1 LDGACRVI
9 LKPSPTGSKFWFHS
23 GGFASTPEPGLM
35 HEGHVRRI
43 DESDHRMIHIRR
55 QADRLD
61 VQKLLFRRNDQVRQ
75 TLFHLTQILLILR
88 QVDPD
93 GVI

>member
-1 LDGACRVI
+1 
-9 LKPSPTGSKFWFHS
+9 
-23 GGFASTPEPGLM
+23 M